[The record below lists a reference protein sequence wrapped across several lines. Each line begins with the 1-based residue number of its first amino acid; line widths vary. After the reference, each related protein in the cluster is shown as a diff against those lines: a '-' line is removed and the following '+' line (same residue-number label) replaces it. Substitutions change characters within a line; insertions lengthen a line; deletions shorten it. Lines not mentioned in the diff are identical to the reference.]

1 MKFLT
6 LIEIEIKKM
15 IPWLAT
21 LFIGLTAISTAMFY
35 RSIGNYKDQMLPEIM
50 NTSVTEYVQ
59 EYGKLSL
66 NQVFD
71 GTAFLPLSYIFA
83 ALLLVCVAFYLW
95 YKEWFGASKR
105 IYTLLS
111 IKGSRLRIF
120 FSKLTVFLLI
130 FVSYYG
136 LILLNLYIGGIM
148 MGYVLPDNTVADN
161 LVQNALL
168 YSMFIPYAIPV
179 SLNSLV
185 FNLAFIVMMFAIL
198 SVFVL
203 LDRSK
208 KVWGMIGGLIYVIGS
223 IVLFF
228 YINIGLYLF
237 TTERVQINWAFVG
250 VFLVGSTLISYYLLK
265 KKVSI

>member
-95 YKEWFGASKR
+95 YKERRGR
-105 IYTLLS
+105 
-111 IKGSRLRIF
+111 
-120 FSKLTVFLLI
+120 
-130 FVSYYG
+130 
-136 LILLNLYIGGIM
+136 
-148 MGYVLPDNTVADN
+148 
-161 LVQNALL
+161 
-168 YSMFIPYAIPV
+168 
-179 SLNSLV
+179 
-185 FNLAFIVMMFAIL
+185 
-198 SVFVL
+198 
-203 LDRSK
+203 
-208 KVWGMIGGLIYVIGS
+208 
-223 IVLFF
+223 
-228 YINIGLYLF
+228 
-237 TTERVQINWAFVG
+237 
-250 VFLVGSTLISYYLLK
+250 
-265 KKVSI
+265 